1 MPGDDNLSESMRT
14 PRYCISAMHTK
25 YDDGQARMHHII
37 PMIYKQQTL
46 SLVGL
51 VVIVPAGSALAPLST
66 SHVASSVISR
76 RPTAITSPDTTK
88 PSRRAFFATIS
99 APALGIFAARPANAA
114 TRFGGPINFGYIK
127 RKSRWQ
133 RLGGDNDSSDED
145 EESSND
151 SSGSTSS
158 DDSGSRSSSDHD
170 RK

>member
-1 MPGDDNLSESMRT
+1 MITCQSLCELQDTVFP
-14 PRYCISAMHTK
+14 AMHTK
-25 YDDGQARMHHII
+25 YNDGQARMHHTI

-51 VVIVPAGSALAPLST
+51 VVIIPAGSALAPLST